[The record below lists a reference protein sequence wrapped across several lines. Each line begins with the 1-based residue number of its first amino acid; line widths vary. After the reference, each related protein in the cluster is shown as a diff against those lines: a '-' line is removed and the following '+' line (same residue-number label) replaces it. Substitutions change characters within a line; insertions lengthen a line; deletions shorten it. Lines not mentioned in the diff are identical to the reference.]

1 LSGLI
6 GDGSAGAS
14 VGEVAGVVAG
24 ATVVTGAV
32 AGLAGTLLASGFGRY
47 KGPRCPHAANM
58 PNIATAMQKRAERA
72 KWGKLK
78 AAFTIKISV

>member
-6 GDGSAGAS
+6 GDVSAGAS
-14 VGEVAGVVAG
+14 GVGVTGGAPGTVVAAG
-24 ATVVTGAV
+24 AT
-32 AGLAGTLLASGFGRY
+32 AGLAGMLLASGFGIY

-58 PNIATAMQKRAERA
+58 PNIVMAMQKRAKRD
-72 KWGKLK
+72 KLK